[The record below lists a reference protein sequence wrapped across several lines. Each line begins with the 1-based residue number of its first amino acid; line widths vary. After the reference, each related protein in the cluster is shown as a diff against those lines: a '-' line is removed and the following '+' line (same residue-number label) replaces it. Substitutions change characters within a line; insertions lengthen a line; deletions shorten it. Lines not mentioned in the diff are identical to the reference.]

1 MLVIKLVTKTM
12 LCIQDS
18 HLCTYMDL
26 FASLL
31 EKSSEI
37 YHPPLLIGARIHAT
51 TNGALTQFSTTL

>member
-1 MLVIKLVTKTM
+1 
-12 LCIQDS
+12 
-18 HLCTYMDL
+18 MDL